1 MTRCLE
7 IREMTRD
14 ELDEVSGGSSEAI
27 ISPGGFSLGVSDS
40 GTDATR
46 TVTMFLRRVWR
57 DGAL

>member
-1 MTRCLE
+1 MTLDLE

-14 ELDEVSGGSSEAI
+14 ELDEVSGGTSAI
-27 ISPGGFSLGVSDS
+27 ISPGDLSLGVSGS